1 VTGTKQ
7 SAINGGKRSRRG
19 LFIVEIV
26 LCCSLFGPAH
36 AQLRIGAQ
44 EPEQGALRR
53 QVWLVPSQ
61 DLAVPMRTLVYR
73 PSGSGPFPL
82 VIINHGSTQS
92 GQKRAGMAQ
101 PEFLAAA
108 DFFVKRGYAVAVPVR
123 PGHGV
128 TGGPYLEGNSAD
140 GGCASADYRR
150 SGLVT
155 ADSITA
161 ALDYLT
167 KQSFVKRDG
176 VIVVGQSA
184 GGWGALALASRNPK
198 AVKAIVNFAG
208 GRGGRVHDRP
218 NNNCAPERLVEA
230 AAVFGKT
237 ARIPVLSIYTENDS
251 YFGPSLSK
259 KINEAYAQA
268 GGRDEYKLLPAFG
281 RDGHMLLPSRDGVA
295 VWGPV
300 VDEFLNGVK

>member
-1 VTGTKQ
+1 
-7 SAINGGKRSRRG
+7 
-19 LFIVEIV
+19 
-26 LCCSLFGPAH
+26 
-36 AQLRIGAQ
+36 
-44 EPEQGALRR
+44 
-53 QVWLVPSQ
+53 
-61 DLAVPMRTLVYR
+61 MRTLVYR

-101 PEFLAAA
+101 PEFLTAAE
-108 DFFVKRGYAVAVPVR
+108 FFVTRGYAVAVPVR

-128 TGGPYLEGNSAD
+128 TGGPYLENNSAG

-198 AVKAIVNFAG
+198 AVKAIINFAG

-230 AAVFGKT
+230 AAFFGRT
-237 ARIPVLSIYTENDS
+237 ARVPVLSIYTENDS
-251 YFGPSLSK
+251 YFGPSLSR
-259 KINEAYAQA
+259 KINEAFAQA
-268 GGRDEYKLLPAFG
+268 GGRDEFKLLPAFG

-300 VDEFLNGVK
+300 VDEFLKNAK